1 MFAFLMLPE
10 RVVGRVHVLGHNQ
23 QQYELPMRL
32 CGAMF
37 ATTVVCDRSVFVQ
50 CSALLDCDDM
60 ASSIIIYGDGRC
72 TNTGASHPFVIP
84 G

>member
-37 ATTVVCDRSVFVQ
+37 ATTVVCDRSVFV
-50 CSALLDCDDM
+50 
-60 ASSIIIYGDGRC
+60 RR
-72 TNTGASHPFVIP
+72 
-84 G
+84 